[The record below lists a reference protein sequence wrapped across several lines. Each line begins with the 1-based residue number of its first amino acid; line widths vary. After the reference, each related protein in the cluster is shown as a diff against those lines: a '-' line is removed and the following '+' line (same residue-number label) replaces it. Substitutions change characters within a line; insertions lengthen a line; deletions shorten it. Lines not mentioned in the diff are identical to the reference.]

1 MFVKIRLLSQSIDI
15 PKVDEFLQELA
26 AIQQT
31 GSKRIALL
39 GSRHVPITHQ
49 NLIELMS
56 YALVLSGNHLLTSGA
71 TGTNSAAIRGAMRA
85 DPNLLTVILPQSL
98 DKQPRESREQL
109 EQVIHLVANP
119 VNDHLPLG
127 EASAICN
134 QEIISRCQQLIC
146 FAFHDSHTLLKTCSD
161 AEEQRKLVTL
171 FYFD

>member
-1 MFVKIRLLSQSIDI
+1 MSQSIDI
-15 PKVDEFLQELA
+15 PRVDEFLQELA

-49 NLIELMS
+49 HLIELMS
-56 YALVLSGNHLLTSGA
+56 YALVLAGNHILTSGA
-71 TGTNSAAIRGAMRA
+71 TGTNSAVIRGAMRA
-85 DPNLLTVILPQSL
+85 DANLLTVILPQSL
-98 DKQPRESREQL
+98 ERQPRESREQL
-109 EQVIHLVANP
+109 EQVIHLVENP
-119 VNDHLPLG
+119 TNDQLSLA

-161 AEEQRKLVTL
+161 AEDQRKLVTL

>member
-1 MFVKIRLLSQSIDI
+1 LSQSIDI
-15 PKVDEFLQELA
+15 PRVDEFLQELA

-49 NLIELMS
+49 HLIELMS
-56 YALVLSGNHLLTSGA
+56 YALVLAGNHILTSGA
-71 TGTNSAAIRGAMRA
+71 TGTNSAVIRGAMRA

-98 DKQPRESREQL
+98 ERQPRESRDQL
-109 EQVIHLVANP
+109 EQVIHLVENSAN
-119 VNDHLPLG
+119 DQLSLA

-161 AEEQRKLVTL
+161 AEDQRKLVTL

>member
-1 MFVKIRLLSQSIDI
+1 LSQSIDI
-15 PKVDEFLQELA
+15 PRVDEFLQELA

-49 NLIELMS
+49 HLIELMS
-56 YALVLSGNHLLTSGA
+56 YALVLAGNHILTSGA
-71 TGTNSAAIRGAMRA
+71 TGTNSAVIRGAMRA

-98 DKQPRESREQL
+98 ERQPRESREQL
-109 EQVIHLVANP
+109 EQVIHLVENP
-119 VNDHLPLG
+119 TNDQLSLA

-161 AEEQRKLVTL
+161 AEDQRKLVTL

>member
-1 MFVKIRLLSQSIDI
+1 MSQLSLDI
-15 PKVDEFLQELA
+15 PTIDTLTQELA

-49 NLIELMS
+49 QLIEMMS
-56 YALVLSGNHLLTSGA
+56 YALVLGGNRLVTSGA
-71 TGTNSAAIRGAMRA
+71 AGTNSAAIKGAMRA

-98 DKQPRESREQL
+98 ERQPRESQEQL
-109 EQVIHLVANP
+109 QQVIHLVESSE
-119 VNDHLPLG
+119 NDNLSLA
-127 EASAICN
+127 EASTLCN
-134 QEIISRCQQLIC
+134 REIISRCQQLIC
-146 FAFHDSHTLLKTCSD
+146 FAFHDSHTLLQTCQE